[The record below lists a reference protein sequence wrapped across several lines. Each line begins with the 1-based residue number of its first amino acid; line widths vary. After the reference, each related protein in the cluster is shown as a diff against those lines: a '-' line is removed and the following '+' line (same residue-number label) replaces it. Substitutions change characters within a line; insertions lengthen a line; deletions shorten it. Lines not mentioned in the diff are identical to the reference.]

1 MKATQIYKKQN
12 ADGTYTYTNENGEVL
27 IAKSK
32 KNYEYAAPAYYS
44 AKGMAFGKYSTCE
57 KALEEYRAHAYSNLK
72 YCEETDARRRER
84 MGIAEAID
92 VMDKAKAWVK
102 RAENANVIKIETIQ

>member
-12 ADGTYTYTNENGEVL
+12 ANGTYTYTNENGEVL
-27 IAKSK
+27 IANCK

-44 AKGMAFGKYSTCE
+44 AKSMVFGKYSTCE

-72 YCEETDARRRER
+72 EKTDARRRER
-84 MGIAEAID
+84 FGIAEAID

>member
-1 MKATQIYKKQN
+1 MRATQIYKKQN

-32 KNYEYAAPAYYS
+32 KNYEYAALAYYS

-57 KALEEYRAHAYSNLK
+57 KSLEEYRAHAYRNLK

-84 MGIAEAID
+84 FGIAEAID

-102 RAENANVIKIETIQ
+102 RGENASVIKIETIQ